1 MHFLERKGKEERGQ
15 CNRYLA
21 VHTISLR
28 RIRAL
33 VRGGEKE
40 REGWSMFT
48 AFHMEEYQ
56 KGKGESRVSDIRRT
70 DHKHKGI
77 YIQIFKHS

>member
-1 MHFLERKGKEERGQ
+1 MGR
-15 CNRYLA
+15 
-21 VHTISLR
+21 
-28 RIRAL
+28 
-33 VRGGEKE
+33 EKE

-48 AFHMEEYQ
+48 AFHIEEYQ
-56 KGKGESRVSDIRRT
+56 KGKGKNRVSDIRRS